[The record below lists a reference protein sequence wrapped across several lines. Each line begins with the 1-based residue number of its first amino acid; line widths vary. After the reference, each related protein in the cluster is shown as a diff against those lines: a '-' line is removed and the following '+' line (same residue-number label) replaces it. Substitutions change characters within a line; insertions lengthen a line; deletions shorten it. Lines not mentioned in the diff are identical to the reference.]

1 MSVYDE
7 QMSSKSDQNPKD
19 IVNPIDKDKIAEMPS
34 LLEYAH
40 TIGSALIKPEDTGKI
55 KGRALKAMHEQTG
68 MQMGKLYEQMQL
80 LAHQAKEIQDRV
92 LVSER
97 IYQAKIGFEPIVSHT
112 YYLYQKGGR
121 DVLSMVAPE
130 EWGGSLPF
138 DGLVASVKLLGDHTW
153 DILEKGDIDLD

>member
-1 MSVYDE
+1 MSL
-7 QMSSKSDQNPKD
+7 KPASDKEE

-40 TIGSALIKPEDTGKI
+40 NIGSALIRPEDTGKI
-55 KGRALKAMHEQTG
+55 KGRALTAMHEQTG

-97 IYQAKIGFEPIVSHT
+97 IYTAKIGFEPIVSHV
-112 YYLYQKGGR
+112 YFLYQKKGQ
-121 DVLSMVAPE
+121 DVLSMISPA
-130 EWGGSLPF
+130 EWGPSLPF
-138 DGLVASVKLLGDHTW
+138 DGLVAKVKLLGDHTW
-153 DILEKGDIDLD
+153 DILEKGDIDI